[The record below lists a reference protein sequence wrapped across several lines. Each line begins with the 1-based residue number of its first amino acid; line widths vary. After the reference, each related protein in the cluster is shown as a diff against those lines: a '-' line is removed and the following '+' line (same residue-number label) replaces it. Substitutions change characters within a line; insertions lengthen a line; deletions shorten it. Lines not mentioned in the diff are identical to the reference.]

1 MEHVANFGT
10 GRALRLVV
18 VDSEGRLRSSLDAV
32 KQPSC
37 FGGSEGTVMGS
48 TKAVRSGTSCSQ
60 KPSCRHSTCPFM
72 ARVISEFRARLRVV
86 VVWSASRGLAAI

>member
-1 MEHVANFGT
+1 
-10 GRALRLVV
+10 
-18 VDSEGRLRSSLDAV
+18 
-32 KQPSC
+32 
-37 FGGSEGTVMGS
+37 MGS